1 MSFESELGG
10 TVSKMLQL
18 NCLTYNDNDNL
29 YQLESQ

>member
-10 TVSKMLQL
+10 TVSKRFYQP
-18 NCLTYNDNDNL
+18 YDDNDNL